1 MLPGSVWQKL
11 ASSSLIDVPRL
22 LAGEAPPAEP
32 LRVPTGGVVLQHSAN
47 HLAVEDPILRR
58 VMSYLYERIQD
69 PITIDL
75 LCGELNI
82 ARRGLERKFREFYQC
97 TPWEMLCQLRV
108 ARAKQLLLQTNH
120 PISLVSELCGFNDP
134 ERMAVVLS
142 EWRVWRPQHF
152 GKVFVV
158 N

>member
-1 MLPGSVWQKL
+1 MLQGSVWQKL

-32 LRVPTGGVVLQHSAN
+32 LRVPTGGVVLRHSAN

-58 VMSYLYERIQD
+58 VMSYLSERIKD

-108 ARAKQLLLQTNH
+108 ARAKQLLSQTNH
-120 PISLVSELCGFNDP
+120 PILLVSELCGFNDP

>member
-22 LAGEAPPAEP
+22 LAGEAPPVEP

-108 ARAKQLLLQTNH
+108 ARAKQLLSQTNH
-120 PISLVSELCGFNDP
+120 PILLVSELCGFNDP